1 MLPAAPPMRFAVRE
15 SIGIPT
21 WRPRREHLFTLRQSL
36 EAYRYYQDLITR
48 CDQEMEEQFRHTR
61 FAPPPMPL
69 VHCSFNPLKAGR
81 WLGMTARG
89 ITHDYFGV
97 WLLQGLRD

>member
-1 MLPAAPPMRFAVRE
+1 MNNFDAACSALTQFAARE

-48 CDQEMEEQFRHTR
+48 CDQEMEEQLGHTR

-81 WLGMTARG
+81 WLRMT
-89 ITHDYFGV
+89 
-97 WLLQGLRD
+97 GLKWTGLS